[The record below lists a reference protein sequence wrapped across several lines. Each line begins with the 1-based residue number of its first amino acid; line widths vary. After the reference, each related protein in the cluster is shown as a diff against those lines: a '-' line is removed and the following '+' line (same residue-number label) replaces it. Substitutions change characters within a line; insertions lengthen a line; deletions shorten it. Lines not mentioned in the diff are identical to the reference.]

1 MNVTS
6 TVIGCD
12 GKILVKISI
21 NRTNSSQ
28 TIHVTMNNL
37 IQFSSSVIMPVF
49 LGPDLQNIL
58 QFFIRLSS
66 KFIVPSTYD
75 SDLRHAKISL
85 KSIIYEHYLRRS
97 YDLASEFY
105 LRKTLRPS

>member
-6 TVIGCD
+6 TAIGCD

-28 TIHVTMNNL
+28 IIHVIMNNL

-75 SDLRHAKISL
+75 SDLRRAKISL
-85 KSIIYEHYLRRS
+85 RNIVSQFTNTISHDHTILQVNC
-97 YDLASEFY
+97 A
-105 LRKTLRPS
+105 